1 MEFEDLQKIWDSQYN
16 RPLYALDEKAL
27 HSRIVSK
34 RKSAYNITNKSEL
47 LSILVNLVGGC
58 FVLAIN
64 LFNQSGNVFMYLIAA
79 WMLCT
84 GVYVWVSRLRRI
96 KGELQFDRTMQGD
109 LHYAISMATYQ
120 VQFSKLMR
128 WNILPM
134 GVLVVLGLGVGS
146 KPVWMV
152 VVILI
157 FFGLTYYASGWE
169 HRIYVSRRRELELLK
184 NKLENEE
191 K

>member
-1 MEFEDLQKIWDSQYN
+1 MEFEELQKIWDSQYN

-34 RKSAYNITNKSEL
+34 RKSAHHITSKSEL
-47 LSILVNLVGGC
+47 LSLLVNLGAGC
-58 FVLAIN
+58 FVLAVN
-64 LFNQSGNVFMYLIAA
+64 LLNQSGNVFMYLIAA

-84 GVYVWVSRLRRI
+84 GVFVWVSRLRRI
-96 KGELQFDRTMQGD
+96 KGELQFDRSMQGD
-109 LHYAISMATYQ
+109 LHHAISMANYQ
-120 VQFSKLMR
+120 VHFSKLMR

-134 GVLVVLGLGVGS
+134 GALVVSGLWVGS
-146 KPVWMV
+146 KSVWMI
-152 VVILI
+152 VVIFI

-169 HRIYVSRRRELELLK
+169 HRLYVSRRRDLELLK
-184 NKLENEE
+184 NKLESEE